1 MLIDVFHDT
10 ACPWCRIGKKHLF
23 DAISTMGHSETI
35 DIRWHPF
42 LLDDS
47 IPAQGVGFRAFMKMR
62 KGIGAQQLAQL
73 LNYATQSAAKAGVKL
88 DFDKV
93 FLAVNTTLSHRLIA
107 LTPKT
112 HRNVIV
118 EAVYKAYFEDGLNI
132 GDVNTLAHLGKDFGF
147 DESKLKQQLSGDAA
161 LAEVMTTAKAAKER
175 GINSVPFFVINNKIC
190 VSGSQSVDT
199 FIQAMQPEFSAPLQ
213 QLL

>member
-1 MLIDVFHDT
+1 MLIDIFHDT

-23 DAISTMGHSETI
+23 DAIAFLKYETI

-42 LLDDS
+42 VLDDT
-47 IPAQGVGFRAFMKMR
+47 IPAEGVGFRSFMKLR
-62 KGIGAQQLAQL
+62 KGIDANQLTQL
-73 LNYATQSAAKAGVKL
+73 FDYATQSGAKAGVKL

-93 FLAVNTTLSHRLIA
+93 LLAVNTTPSHRLIA

-112 HRNVIV
+112 HKNIIV

-132 GDVNTLAHLGKDFGF
+132 GDVNVLARLGKGFGF

-161 LAEVMTTAKAAKER
+161 LAEVKEEAEAARKR
-175 GINSVPFFVINNKIC
+175 GISSVPFFVINNKVSI
-190 VSGSQSVDT
+190 SGSQSVDV
-199 FIQAMQPEFSAPLQ
+199 FVQAMQPEFSAFL
-213 QLL
+213 

>member
-1 MLIDVFHDT
+1 MLIDIFHDT

-23 DAISTMGHSETI
+23 DAIALLDQSQTI
-35 DIRWHPF
+35 EIRWHPF

-62 KGIGAQQLAQL
+62 KGIGANQLTQL
-73 LNYATQSAAKAGVKL
+73 FSYATQSGAKAGVKL
-88 DFDKV
+88 DFEKV

-112 HRNVIV
+112 HKNVIV

-132 GDVNTLAHLGKDFGF
+132 GDVDTLASLGKKFGF
-147 DESKLKQQLSGDAA
+147 DQKQLKQQLSSDAA
-161 LAEVMTTAKAAKER
+161 LAEVVEAAKAAR
-175 GINSVPFFVINNKIC
+175 NQGISSVPFFVINNKVSI
-190 VSGSQSVDT
+190 SGSQSVEV
-199 FIQAMQPEFSAPLQ
+199 FIQAIQPEL
-213 QLL
+213 

>member
-1 MLIDVFHDT
+1 MLIDIFHDT

-23 DAISTMGHSETI
+23 DAIALLDHQTI
-35 DIRWHPF
+35 EIRWHPF

-62 KGIGAQQLAQL
+62 KGIGANQLTQL
-73 LNYATQSAAKAGVKL
+73 FSYASQAGAKAGVKL

-93 FLAVNTTLSHRLIA
+93 LLAVNTTLSHRLIA

-112 HRNVIV
+112 HKNVIV

-132 GDVNTLAHLGKDFGF
+132 GDVDTLASLGKEFGF
-147 DESKLKQQLSGDAA
+147 DPKQLKQQLSSDAA
-161 LAEVMTTAKAAKER
+161 LAEVVKEAEAAR
-175 GINSVPFFVINNKIC
+175 NQGISSVPFFVINNKVSI
-190 VSGSQSVDT
+190 SGSQSVDV
-199 FIQAMQPEFSAPLQ
+199 FIQAIQPEL
-213 QLL
+213 

>member
-1 MLIDVFHDT
+1 MLIDIFHDT

-23 DAISTMGHSETI
+23 DAIALLDQNQTI
-35 DIRWHPF
+35 EIRWHPF

-62 KGIGAQQLAQL
+62 KGIGADQLTQL
-73 LNYATQSAAKAGVKL
+73 FSYATQSGAKAGVKL
-88 DFDKV
+88 DFEKV

-112 HRNVIV
+112 HKNVIV

-132 GDVNTLAHLGKDFGF
+132 GDVDTLASLGKEFGF
-147 DESKLKQQLSGDAA
+147 DQKQLKQQLSSDAA
-161 LAEVMTTAKAAKER
+161 LAEVVEEAKAAR
-175 GINSVPFFVINNKIC
+175 NQGISSVPFFVINNKVSI
-190 VSGSQSVDT
+190 SGSQSVEV
-199 FIQAMQPEFSAPLQ
+199 FIQAIQKEL
-213 QLL
+213 

>member
-1 MLIDVFHDT
+1 MLIDIFHDT

-23 DAISTMGHSETI
+23 DAIALLDQSQTI
-35 DIRWHPF
+35 EIRWHPF

-62 KGIGAQQLAQL
+62 KGIGADQLTQL
-73 LNYATQSAAKAGVKL
+73 FSYATQSGAKAGVKL

-112 HRNVIV
+112 HKNVIV

-132 GDVNTLAHLGKDFGF
+132 GDVDTLASLGKKFGF
-147 DESKLKQQLSGDAA
+147 DQKQLKQQLSSDAA
-161 LAEVMTTAKAAKER
+161 LAEVVEEAEAAR
-175 GINSVPFFVINNKIC
+175 NQGISSVPFFVINNKVSI
-190 VSGSQSVDT
+190 SGSQSVEV
-199 FIQAMQPEFSAPLQ
+199 FIQAIQPEL
-213 QLL
+213 

>member
-1 MLIDVFHDT
+1 MLIDIFHDT

-23 DAISTMGHSETI
+23 DAIALLDQSQTI
-35 DIRWHPF
+35 EIRWHPF

-62 KGIGAQQLAQL
+62 KGIGANQLTQL
-73 LNYATQSAAKAGVKL
+73 FSYATQSGAKAGVKL

-112 HRNVIV
+112 HKNVIV

-132 GDVNTLAHLGKDFGF
+132 GDVDTLASLGKEFGF
-147 DESKLKQQLSGDAA
+147 DQKQLKQQLSSDAA
-161 LAEVMTTAKAAKER
+161 LAEVVEEAEAAR
-175 GINSVPFFVINNKIC
+175 NQGISSVPFFVINNKVSI
-190 VSGSQSVDT
+190 SGSQSVEV
-199 FIQAMQPEFSAPLQ
+199 FIQAIQPEL
-213 QLL
+213 

>member
-1 MLIDVFHDT
+1 MLIDIFHDT

-23 DAISTMGHSETI
+23 DAIALLDQSQTI
-35 DIRWHPF
+35 EIRWHPF

-62 KGIGAQQLAQL
+62 KGIGADQLTQL
-73 LNYATQSAAKAGVKL
+73 FSYATQSGAKAGVKL

-112 HRNVIV
+112 HKNVIV

-132 GDVNTLAHLGKDFGF
+132 GDVDTLASLGKEFGF
-147 DESKLKQQLSGDAA
+147 DHKQLKQQLSSDAA
-161 LAEVMTTAKAAKER
+161 LAEVVEEAEAAR
-175 GINSVPFFVINNKIC
+175 NQGISSVPFFVINNKVSI
-190 VSGSQSVDT
+190 SGSQSVDV
-199 FIQAMQPEFSAPLQ
+199 FIQAIQPEL
-213 QLL
+213 

>member
-1 MLIDVFHDT
+1 MLIDIFHDT
-10 ACPWCRIGKKHLF
+10 ACPWCRIGKKNLF
-23 DAISTMGHSETI
+23 DAIALLDHQTI
-35 DIRWHPF
+35 EIRWHPF

-62 KGIGAQQLAQL
+62 KGIGADQLTQL
-73 LNYATQSAAKAGVKL
+73 FSYATQSGAKAGVKL

-112 HRNVIV
+112 HKNVIV

-132 GDVNTLAHLGKDFGF
+132 GDVDTLVSLGKEFGF
-147 DESKLKQQLSGDAA
+147 DQKQLKQQLCSDTA
-161 LAEVMTTAKAAKER
+161 LAEVVEEAETAR
-175 GINSVPFFVINNKIC
+175 NLGISSVPFFVINNKVSI
-190 VSGSQSVDT
+190 SGSQSVEV
-199 FIQAMQPEFSAPLQ
+199 FIQAIQPEL
-213 QLL
+213 

>member
-1 MLIDVFHDT
+1 MLIDIFHDT
-10 ACPWCRIGKKHLF
+10 ACPWCRIGKKNLF
-23 DAISTMGHSETI
+23 DAISIIGESQTI
-35 DIRWHPF
+35 EIRWHPF

-62 KGIGAQQLAQL
+62 KGIGANQLTQL
-73 LNYATQSAAKAGVKL
+73 FSYASHAGAKAGVKL

-112 HRNVIV
+112 HKNVIV

-132 GDVNTLAHLGKDFGF
+132 GDVDTLASLGKEFGF
-147 DESKLKQQLSGDAA
+147 DQKQLKQQLSSDAA
-161 LAEVMTTAKAAKER
+161 LAEVVEEAEAAR
-175 GINSVPFFVINNKIC
+175 NQGISSIPFFVINNKVSI
-190 VSGSQSVDT
+190 SGSQSVEV
-199 FIQAMQPEFSAPLQ
+199 FIQAIQPEL
-213 QLL
+213 

>member
-1 MLIDVFHDT
+1 MLIDIFHDT

-23 DAISTMGHSETI
+23 DAIALLDQSQTI
-35 DIRWHPF
+35 EIRWHPF

-62 KGIGAQQLAQL
+62 KGIGANQLTQL
-73 LNYATQSAAKAGVKL
+73 FSYATQSGAKAGVKL

-112 HRNVIV
+112 HKNVI
-118 EAVYKAYFEDGLNI
+118 
-132 GDVNTLAHLGKDFGF
+132 
-147 DESKLKQQLSGDAA
+147 
-161 LAEVMTTAKAAKER
+161 
-175 GINSVPFFVINNKIC
+175 
-190 VSGSQSVDT
+190 
-199 FIQAMQPEFSAPLQ
+199 
-213 QLL
+213 

>member
-1 MLIDVFHDT
+1 MLIDIFHDT

-23 DAISTMGHSETI
+23 DAIALLNQSQTI
-35 DIRWHPF
+35 EIRWHPF

-62 KGIGAQQLAQL
+62 KGIGANQLTQL
-73 LNYATQSAAKAGVKL
+73 FSYATQSGAKAGVKL

-112 HRNVIV
+112 HKNVIV

-132 GDVNTLAHLGKDFGF
+132 GDVDTLTSLGKEFGF
-147 DESKLKQQLSGDAA
+147 DQKQLKQQLSSDAA
-161 LAEVMTTAKAAKER
+161 LAEVVEEAEAAR
-175 GINSVPFFVINNKIC
+175 NQGISSVPFFVINNKVSI
-190 VSGSQSVDT
+190 SGSQSVEV
-199 FIQAMQPEFSAPLQ
+199 FIQAIQPEL
-213 QLL
+213 